1 MTTPPVV
8 ELDDHRAR
16 GTRRRL
22 RIVVAVFAALAVLAI
37 AWMIWF
43 SSLLTA
49 DAVSV
54 IGVDGAAARE
64 VQSTASVPLGVPL
77 AQLDTDAIARHLS
90 TIGWIDHIDVRRG
103 WPHDVVI
110 AVTARTA
117 IATRGDGT
125 VVDAAGVAFTPVAV
139 VPSGLPTVH
148 ADDLGLVAA
157 MGVLTSLP
165 ADIRQKVVS
174 LKATTRDDVELT
186 LKSSAVV
193 RWGSVEQADLKA
205 QVTRALLKRKA
216 KVYDVSAP
224 ELPTTFKEKL
234 RR

>member
-1 MTTPPVV
+1 MTPPVV
-8 ELDDHRAR
+8 ELDHHRAR
-16 GTRRRL
+16 GPRRRL
-22 RIVVAVFAALAVLAI
+22 RIIIAIFVVLALVAV

-49 DAVSV
+49 DAVTV
-54 IGVDGAAARE
+54 VGVDGAAAQE
-64 VQSTASVPLGVPL
+64 VQNTASVPLGVPL
-77 AQLDTDAIARHLS
+77 AQLDTDAIAQHLS

-110 AVTARTA
+110 AVTPRTP

-125 VVDAAGVAFTPVAV
+125 VVDATGVAFTPVAV
-139 VPSGLPTVH
+139 VPAGLPTVH
-148 ADDLGLVAA
+148 AENLGLVAA

-165 ADIRQKVVS
+165 DDIRQKVVS

-186 LKSSAVV
+186 LKSSAIV
-193 RWGSVEQADLKA
+193 RWGSAEQAELKA
-205 QVTRALLKRKA
+205 EVTRALLKRKA
-216 KVYDVSAP
+216 KIYDVSAP

-234 RR
+234 HR

>member
-1 MTTPPVV
+1 MSDPVV
-8 ELDDHRAR
+8 ELDDHRAPTPR
-16 GTRRRL
+16 KGL
-22 RIVVAVFAALAVLAI
+22 RIVIAVLVLLALAA
-37 AWMIWF
+37 AGWMVWF

-49 DAVSV
+49 ESVSV
-54 IGVDGAAARE
+54 LGVDGVAAQEVKNTAR
-64 VQSTASVPLGVPL
+64 
-77 AQLDTDAIARHLS
+77 IADHLS
-90 TIGWIDHIDVRRG
+90 TIGWIDHIEVRRG

-110 AVTARTA
+110 AVTPRTA

-125 VVDAAGVAFTPVAV
+125 VVDAAGVPFTPVEQ
-139 VPSGLPTVH
+139 VPPGLPTVR

-157 MGVLTSLP
+157 MGVLVSLP
-165 ADIRQKVVS
+165 EDLRSKVVH
-174 LKATTRDDVELT
+174 LKATTRDDVVLT

-193 RWGSVEQADLKA
+193 RWGSTEQAELKA

-216 KVYDVSAP
+216 KIYDVSAP

>member
-1 MTTPPVV
+1 MTPPVV
-8 ELDDHRAR
+8 ELDHHRAH
-16 GTRRRL
+16 GPRRRL
-22 RIVVAVFAALAVLAI
+22 RVIIAILVFLALLAG
-37 AWMIWF
+37 AWMVWF

-49 DAVSV
+49 DAVTV
-54 IGVDGAAARE
+54 VGVDGAAAQE
-64 VQSTASVPLGVPL
+64 VHNTASVPLGVPL
-77 AQLDTDAIARHLS
+77 AQLDTDAIAQHLA

-110 AVTARTA
+110 AVTPRTP

-139 VPSGLPTVH
+139 VPSGLPIVH
-148 ADDLGLVAA
+148 AEDLGLVAA

-165 ADIRQKVVS
+165 DDLRQKVVS

-186 LKSSAVV
+186 LKSSAIV
-193 RWGSVEQADLKA
+193 RWGSIEQAELKA

-216 KVYDVSAP
+216 KIYDVSAP

>member
-1 MTTPPVV
+1 LV
-8 ELDDHRAR
+8 ELDHHRAR
-16 GTRRRL
+16 GPRPRL
-22 RIVVAVFAALAVLAI
+22 RFIIGIFVVLALLAA

-49 DAVSV
+49 DEVRV
-54 IGVDGAAARE
+54 VGVDGAAALE
-64 VQSTASVPLGVPL
+64 VHNTASVPLGVPL
-77 AQLDTDAIARHLS
+77 AQLDTDAIAQHLA

-117 IATRGDGT
+117 IATRGDGS
-125 VVDAAGVAFTPVAV
+125 VVDAAGVAFTPVAL

-148 ADDLGLVAA
+148 ADDLGLIAA

-165 ADIRQKVVS
+165 DDIRRKVVS
-174 LKATTRDDVELT
+174 LKATTRDDVALT
-186 LKSSAVV
+186 LKSSAIV
-193 RWGSVEQADLKA
+193 RWGSIEQAELKA

-216 KVYDVSAP
+216 KIYDVSAP

-234 RR
+234 HR

>member
-1 MTTPPVV
+1 MTPPVV
-8 ELDDHRAR
+8 ELDHHRAH
-16 GTRRRL
+16 GPRRRL
-22 RIVVAVFAALAVLAI
+22 RVIIAILVFLALLAG
-37 AWMIWF
+37 AWMVWF

-49 DAVSV
+49 DAVTV
-54 IGVDGAAARE
+54 VGVDGAAAQE
-64 VQSTASVPLGVPL
+64 VHNTASVPLGVPL
-77 AQLDTDAIARHLS
+77 AQLDTDAIAQHLA

-110 AVTARTA
+110 AVTPRTP

-139 VPSGLPTVH
+139 VPSGLPIVH
-148 ADDLGLVAA
+148 AEDLGLVAA

-165 ADIRQKVVS
+165 DDLRQKVVS
-174 LKATTRDDVELT
+174 LNATTRDDVELT
-186 LKSSAVV
+186 LKSSAIV
-193 RWGSVEQADLKA
+193 RWGSIEQAELKA

-216 KVYDVSAP
+216 KIYDVSAP

>member
-1 MTTPPVV
+1 MTPPVV
-8 ELDDHRAR
+8 ELDRHRAR
-16 GTRRRL
+16 GPRRRL
-22 RIVVAVFAALAVLAI
+22 RVIIGIFVALALLAL

-49 DAVSV
+49 DSV
-54 IGVDGAAARE
+54 TVVGVDGAAARE
-64 VQSTASVPLGVPL
+64 VHNTASVPLGVPL
-77 AQLDTDAIARHLS
+77 AQLDTDAIAQHLS

-103 WPHDVVI
+103 WPHEVVI
-110 AVTARTA
+110 AVTPRTA
-117 IATRGDGT
+117 IATRSDGT

-139 VPSGLPTVH
+139 VPSGLPIVH
-148 ADDLGLVAA
+148 AEDLGLVAA

-165 ADIRQKVVS
+165 DDIRQKVVS
-174 LKATTRDDVELT
+174 LKATTRDDVALT
-186 LKSSAVV
+186 LKSSAIV
-193 RWGSVEQADLKA
+193 RWGSIEQAELKA

-216 KVYDVSAP
+216 TIYDVSAP